1 MKIYCLK
8 CGQSTQYSLDVP
20 NFCSKC
26 GKPFKGSSASQAK
39 VKVSKSATSTSVK
52 EEYISDEL
60 SSYRHLDSL
69 AFNLEVKKPN
79 VHKLGDILGTDQG
92 EESFERDHD
101 PQYSKENIAEDFLKD
116 AGSIKKNKG

>member
-26 GKPFKGSSASQAK
+26 GKPFKGSTSQAK
-39 VKVSKSATSTSVK
+39 IKNSKSAVSTSVK
-52 EEYISDEL
+52 EECISDE
-60 SSYRHLDSL
+60 SFSYRHLDSL